1 MRLAAIDASY
11 TTGMRSLVSTLNRP
25 YLRHHWRRKVGDSR
39 ADAPRRGTRAGGS
52 QHGNRVNV
60 KPA

>member
-11 TTGMRSLVSTLNRP
+11 TSGMRSLVSTLNRP
-25 YLRHHWRRKVGDSR
+25 YLRHHWRRKVVESR
-39 ADAPRRGTRAGGS
+39 ADTPWRGTRDGGW
-52 QHGNRVNV
+52 QHGNRVNL